1 MQLRLNTKFTLAIG
15 AILTLSYGLLMVY
28 TSILQNRLVIAQAIQ
43 QARMLHRQI
52 RLTRQWVADHHG
64 LFVLQT
70 DHDHANPYLDNPMI
84 RAANGKIFVKRN
96 PAMVTRELSE
106 YAARDGF
113 CWFRVTSLN
122 PVNPDNL
129 PDDFERSSLE
139 LFEKGVPEIIK
150 ISTGTQGRILRYVA
164 PLTVKG
170 SCLPCHARHGY
181 EVGDIRGALSIS
193 VPIAWADKVI
203 ARNNRTIFLY
213 GLLSVLAVALVLY
226 ILFNTLV
233 VSPIN
238 RLSRAMDDFPATPAD
253 RFDLPASNDEIGT
266 LSAKFIQLCQ
276 RLETSKQALD
286 TARQQA
292 FRAEKLAALGQ
303 LTAGIAHE
311 INNPLAGLLNCV
323 KTMQQ
328 EPDNRELH
336 DRYLPLL
343 DKGLHRIEH
352 TMRQLLNYGRIEPL
366 NLRKIDIDIIIRDC
380 FDLLEYQLRAIQL
393 RLDLN
398 LERAH
403 CIDKE
408 AIKQI
413 IMNIA
418 LNAIQA
424 MEDGGTLTVVS
435 REEHGTIILSFTDT
449 GCGMEPDILDRIF
462 DPFFTTKDVGE
473 GTGLGL
479 AVTHSLVQ
487 QLGGTIEVESL
498 PGRGSTFT
506 ISLPVTLQCPAADQ
520 NDQS

>member
-1 MQLRLNTKFTLAIG
+1 MQLRLNSKFTLAIG
-15 AILTLSYGLLMVY
+15 AILTLSYGLLMFY

-52 RLTRQWVADHHG
+52 QLTRQWVADHHG
-64 LFVLQT
+64 LFVLKT

-84 RAANGKIFVKRN
+84 RAVDGKIFVKRN

-122 PVNPDNL
+122 PVNPDNR

-150 ISTGTQGRILRYVA
+150 ISTGSQGRILRYVA
-164 PLTVKG
+164 PLSVKG

-181 EVGDIRGALSIS
+181 QVGDIRGALSIS

-203 ARNNRTIFLY
+203 ARNNRTIFFY

-226 ILFNTLV
+226 ILFNSLV
-233 VSPIN
+233 ARPIH
-238 RLSRAMDDFPATPAD
+238 RLSQAMDDFPATPAD
-253 RFDLPASNDEIGT
+253 RFDLPASGDEIGT
-266 LSAKFIQLCQ
+266 LSARFIRLCQ
-276 RLETSKQALD
+276 RLETSQQALD
-286 TARQQA
+286 TTRQQA

-336 DRYLPLL
+336 SRYLPLI

-352 TMRQLLNYGRIEPL
+352 TMGQLLNYGRIEPL
-366 NLRKIDIDIIIRDC
+366 NLRKIDIDAIIRDC
-380 FDLLEYQLRAIQL
+380 FDLLDYQLRRISL
-393 RLDLN
+393 HLDLR

-403 CIDKE
+403 CIDME

-424 MEDGGTLTVVS
+424 MENGGTLTVTS
-435 REEHGTIILSFTDT
+435 REEDNTIILTFTDT
-449 GCGMEPDILDRIF
+449 GCGIEPDILDRIF

-487 QLGGTIEVESL
+487 QLGGTIEVASI
-498 PGRGSTFT
+498 PGQGATFT
-506 ISLPVTLQCPAADQ
+506 ISLPVTFQCPAA
-520 NDQS
+520 NPEHHA